1 MEDHY
6 GYGRDVENIKPNYY
20 NMILLNAG
28 LPVIFFEYPAMII
41 GLLAV
46 ITIEYRML
54 KKSGFTLAP
63 VLWSNIASTLVGIP
77 LSYMTRVLIANDV
90 IKGSAD
96 TDPFE
101 NSIFLGD
108 TSYEGSFLVVF
119 AIILVFNYIF
129 SVLIEWGIY
138 RLTYK
143 TMPGSL
149 LFRKTLIANLVS
161 YIAMALFMAIIFFY
175 FGLR

>member
-1 MEDHY
+1 
-6 GYGRDVENIKPNYY
+6 
-20 NMILLNAG
+20 MILLNAG
-28 LPVIFFEYPAMII
+28 LPVIFIEYPAMII
-41 GLLAV
+41 GLLVV
-46 ITIEYRML
+46 ITIEYRVL

-77 LSYMTRVLIANDV
+77 LSHLTRALIASDV

-101 NSIFLGD
+101 STVYVGENV
-108 TSYEGSFLVVF
+108 YEGSFLVVF

-143 TMPGSL
+143 TKPGGL
-149 LFRKTLIANLVS
+149 LLKKTLVANLIS
-161 YIAMALFMAIIFFY
+161 YIGLALFLAIIFFY
-175 FGLR
+175 LGLR